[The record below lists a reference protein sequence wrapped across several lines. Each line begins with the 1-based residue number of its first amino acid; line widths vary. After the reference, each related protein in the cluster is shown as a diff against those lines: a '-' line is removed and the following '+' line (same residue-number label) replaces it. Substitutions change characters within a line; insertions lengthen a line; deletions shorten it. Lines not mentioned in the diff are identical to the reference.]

1 MCVKNI
7 YLFLFTYN
15 NRIDRVFFMFGYKSE
30 NMVCIINSHNNYTL
44 STPNN
49 LCLILF

>member
-30 NMVCIINSHNNYTL
+30 NMVCIIAIII
-44 STPNN
+44 
-49 LCLILF
+49 ILYLHQIICA